1 MKIVAHCFADN
12 SSITP
17 SPLNIDFKGFNVRLF
32 PVDQNLTLQVSKIL
46 SDEELLNFSKRIVHD
61 TENIKA
67 IEDQLEGK
75 LRPYKI
81 ILTEVAQLFEGLLA
95 LMYNSVP
102 PHFDTSKTFVNLYAE
117 TETEREMIENG
128 SITRGAGYV
137 IMPDRKSYNID
148 NSLLDLIAPSIN
160 HLPAF
165 SFYSQAL
172 KSLNNNDN
180 EIAFFLFFRIIDGYF
195 SYGAKDVRKELLK
208 KENELKYYIPYETKL
223 INSLTTILT
232 EMGLPTES
240 KNDYKGLIGDIV
252 NVRHK
257 LTHFSSTKATAHHT
271 ASIKLELSTVNSYL
285 YQCCFNLLRD
295 KISPVDI

>member
-12 SSITP
+12 SSISP
-17 SPLNIDFKGFNVRLF
+17 SPLKIDFKGFNVSLF
-32 PVDQNLTLQVSKIL
+32 PVDQNLTLQASKIL
-46 SDEELLNFSKRIVHD
+46 SEEELVQFSKKVSHD
-61 TENIKA
+61 TENVETA
-67 IEDQLEGK
+67 EDQLEEK

-81 ILTEVAQLFEGLLA
+81 ILTEVAQLFEGLFA

-117 TETEREMIENG
+117 TEAERTFLDGG
-128 SITRGAGYV
+128 SVTRGAGYV
-137 IMPDRKSYNID
+137 IMPDRKYYNID
-148 NSLLDLIAPSIN
+148 NSLFDLIAPSIN

-195 SYGAKDVRKELLK
+195 SFGAKDVRKELLK
-208 KENELKYYIPYETKL
+208 KETELKNYVPYEPKL
-223 INSLTTILT
+223 INSLSAILT

-240 KNDYKGLIGDIV
+240 KNNFKGLIADIV

-257 LTHFSSTKATAHHT
+257 LTHFSSTKAKAHHT
-271 ASIKLELSTVNSYL
+271 ASIKLELATVNSYL
-285 YQCCFNLLRD
+285 CQCCFNLLRN
-295 KISPVDI
+295 KIAQVCV